1 MRCWL
6 KLGFILIIFCR
17 FVFLFLYIKITI
29 ERLKNMPEAIVITP
43 VKNSLD
49 TTKLTVEALMKTNA
63 DIEYYVYNDFSESET
78 KKYLDKAK
86 DKLGFQVV
94 HLEDI
99 TSTPSPNYKL
109 VLEIAQEM
117 AISKNC
123 PLIIVESDVIVKPDT
138 IANMLQVAKD
148 KSDAGMV
155 AAITVDREGN
165 YNFPYLYE
173 KVKSNETVVAK
184 QSISFCCTLITNNYL
199 NKFDFKTL
207 NEKKDW
213 YDVHITKQSRKLGF
227 KNYLMKGT
235 RVLHLPHSSRPW
247 KNLKYT
253 NPVLYYLKKIFLRR
267 DKI

>member
-1 MRCWL
+1 
-6 KLGFILIIFCR
+6 
-17 FVFLFLYIKITI
+17 
-29 ERLKNMPEAIVITP
+29 MPEAIVITP

-49 TTKLTVEALMKTNA
+49 TTKLTIEAIVKTEA
-63 DIEYYVYNDFSESET
+63 DIEYYVYNDFSEPET
-78 KKYLDKAK
+78 KNFLDKAK
-86 DKLGFQVV
+86 GRLGFEVI

-99 TSTPSPNYKL
+99 TTTPSPNYKL
-109 VLEIAQEM
+109 VLEVAQEM
-117 AISKNC
+117 AIMKKC
-123 PLIIVESDVIVKPDT
+123 PLIVVESDVIVKPDT
-138 IANMLQVAKD
+138 ISNMLQVAKE

-173 KVKSNETVVAK
+173 KTKSNETIVTPH
-184 QSISFCCTLITNNYL
+184 SISFCCTLITNEYL
-199 NKFDFKTL
+199 NKFDFRTL

-213 YDVHITKQSRKLGF
+213 YDVHITRQSRKLGF

-235 RVLHLPHSSRPW
+235 TVLHLPHSSRPW
-247 KNLKYT
+247 KNLKYS